1 MLIMIFTELL
11 MIYLKNTLYNDWLDK
26 IKLFNGL
33 QALFPFSLVCSLN
46 IVYLFKY
53 FVSPLK
59 KKRFRT
65 ILLTPQISPKS
76 KTFKDPEEMR
86 ISRGHSL

>member
-1 MLIMIFTELL
+1 MIGRT
-11 MIYLKNTLYNDWLDK
+11 

-46 IVYLFKY
+46 IVYLFRY
-53 FVSPLK
+53 LVSPLK

>member
-1 MLIMIFTELL
+1 MIGRT
-11 MIYLKNTLYNDWLDK
+11 

-46 IVYLFKY
+46 IVYL
-53 FVSPLK
+53 VSPLK